1 MVHITL
7 KSGIVN
13 LPKNIPRRSNVNQ
26 KDNTSQNSKAQDM
39 VSLWTEKIETLLPAD
54 LEESAKTKGALK
66 RKRGL
71 KSASD
76 LIKLLLIYAV
86 STMSMRMLSLC
97 AASLKIADVTDVALA
112 KRFRKSEGW
121 LAYILDYLL
130 PKPKVVFGNYGVTQ
144 TVTKSIRRSVNLID
158 GSMVTEA
165 GKGGNSYRIH
175 MSYNLSIGSMS
186 DVQVTD
192 KHTAESFAHCNI
204 QKNDIYIADSG
215 YGKAK
220 MYDYIISR
228 CADAILRFTPNH
240 VTLVNNRGEVID
252 MAQKLDT
259 KEKTIEFR
267 CYAKHGKKLL
277 PVRIIASQ
285 LPEDK
290 KPGAIKRKKKE
301 AQKYQTK
308 NMRPETLLYA
318 EWTIIMTSLD
328 ESYTAEDVLTIYR
341 SRWQVE
347 LLFKRIK
354 QHFKVTKIRPS
365 TQKYGKVL
373 VLLWLI
379 IWALVERQAYMAEIY
394 MIEKGLDMSRHY
406 PWALSSFIFQ
416 RIKMT
421 IESLWATLLD
431 IEADIEIV
439 AEKLQNHK
447 QDRVNQYFQFH
458 LNNFL
463 EMAACRPRNIAA

>member
-1 MVHITL
+1 MNQENNTL
-7 KSGIVN
+7 QTAKIQDIV
-13 LPKNIPRRSNVNQ
+13 
-26 KDNTSQNSKAQDM
+26 A
-39 VSLWTEKIETLLPAD
+39 LWKEKIETMLPD
-54 LEESAKTKGALK
+54 DIEESAKAKGALI
-66 RKRGL
+66 RKRGV

-76 LIKLLLIYAV
+76 LLKLMLIYAV
-86 STMSMRMLSLC
+86 STMSMRLLSLC
-97 AASLKIADVTDVALA
+97 AASMKIADITDVALG
-112 KRFRKSEGW
+112 KRFQKAGLW
-121 LAYILDYLL
+121 LAYILDYVL
-130 PKPKVVFGNYGVTQ
+130 PKPMKVIG
-144 TVTKSIRRSVNLID
+144 TKREYDTIKRTINLID

-175 MSYNLSIGSMS
+175 MSYNLSIGNMN

-192 KHTAESFAHCNI
+192 KHKAESFEHCKI
-204 QKNDIYIADSG
+204 QKNEIYIADSG

-220 MYDYIISR
+220 LYDYIVTR
-228 CADAILRFTPNH
+228 GADAILRFTPNH
-240 VTLVNNRGEVID
+240 VTLTNQRGEVIN
-252 MAQKLDT
+252 MAEKLDA
-259 KEKTIEFR
+259 KKKTIEFH
-267 CYAKHGKKLL
+267 CYAKNGKKLL

-290 KPGAIKRKKKE
+290 KAEAIKRKKKE

-318 EWTIIMTSLD
+318 EWTIIMTSMN
-328 ESYTAEDVLTIYR
+328 ESYTAEEVLKIYR

-365 TQKYGKVL
+365 TQKYGTVL

-379 IWALVERQAYMAEIY
+379 IWALVERQAYMAEKY
-394 MIEKGLDMSRHY
+394 MIEKGLDMSRQY

-416 RIKMT
+416 SIKMI

-431 IEADIEIV
+431 LEADIIII

-463 EMAACRPRNIAA
+463 EISACRRQREAA